1 MARGVAG
8 VGPISEMMRKCFK
21 VHVFA
26 VLVKLGRYVQS
37 KKFLWQLLF
46 SFCTWFLYCTKCRIF
61 ISPFILP
68 QRAKKKKD
76 NLRFISMLWPKRA
89 AFTPACSEVGKSPTR
104 VSFFLWFLVPS
115 SIGTKTSSLLIV
127 LSLGLSMKVL
137 LFCTLVRAEPLEKKL
152 CGQGHVAIQTRQA
165 KKGAASVYRGFK
177 SIRKL
182 THFLHCLH
190 MSQSGDHSRGVRI
203 GKPGQRPRKKK
214 KDISGGN
221 RGLRTISHFLVQTSI
236 SKNHRCFSVILVS
249 SQKL

>member
-1 MARGVAG
+1 MCKAKN
-8 VGPISEMMRKCFK
+8 SYDSSSF
-21 VHVFA
+21 HFA
-26 VLVKLGRYVQS
+26 LGFCTVQS
-37 KKFLWQLLF
+37 AAFLLALSYSLREQ
-46 SFCTWFLYCTKCRIF
+46 
-61 ISPFILP
+61 
-68 QRAKKKKD
+68 KKKRKKED

-89 AFTPACSEVGKSPTR
+89 AFTPACSEVGKRPTR

-137 LFCTLVRAEPLEKKL
+137 LFLHSCSSRTVGKKKL

-214 KDISGGN
+214 DISGGN